1 MQIFELERELFFQ
14 TYKRLGIYIKRGEG
28 VYLIDHEGKKYLD
41 LISGI
46 GVNALG
52 YGNESVKKAILDQ
65 VEKFIHLSNL
75 FVQEPQVELAKL
87 LIELTG
93 YKKIFFTNSGAEA
106 IETSI
111 KLTRKWGKKFGKDE
125 IIAFSNSF
133 HGRTMGALSLMDR
146 AKYREGYEP
155 FLPGIYNAKYNDVEE
170 LEKRVSDKTAGVF
183 LEFIQGEGG
192 IVPASEDFVK
202 KIFELREKFN
212 FLVIA
217 DEIQSGLW
225 RTGKFF
231 AFEHYDVKPDI
242 VALAKPLGGGLPLG
256 AVLGNEKV
264 ADVFTVGT
272 HGSTFGGNPVA
283 CSAGCAVIKEIQKG
297 VIENVK
303 AMGDYFKSELNK
315 LKQKYQNL
323 IREVRGIG
331 LMLGVELNFEC
342 FDIVRRL
349 IEKGVIVNCTNN
361 NVIRLLPPLVIKE
374 EQINFFIEKFDE
386 VLNEIQQQSSIRTYE
401 SEKVKNLV

>member
-1 MQIFELERELFFQ
+1 MQIFEIEKEIFFQ
-14 TYKRLGIYIKRGEG
+14 TYKRLGVYIKRGEG
-28 VYLIDHEGKKYLD
+28 VYLIDSDGKKYLD

-52 YGNESVKKAILDQ
+52 YGNESVKKAIFEQ

-93 YKKIFFTNSGAEA
+93 YKKVFFTNSGAEA

-155 FLPGIYNAKYNDVEE
+155 FLPGIINVKYNDAEE
-170 LEKRVSDKTAGVF
+170 IEKRINNKTAGVF
-183 LEFIQGEGG
+183 LEFVQGEGG
-192 IVPASEDFVK
+192 IVPASESFIK

-212 FLVIA
+212 FLVVA

-231 AFEHYDVKPDI
+231 AFEHYGVKPDV

-283 CSAGCAVIKEIQKG
+283 CSAGCAVIKEIQNG
-297 VIENVK
+297 IIENVK
-303 AMGDYFKSELNK
+303 SMCDYFKK
-315 LKQKYQNL
+315 
-323 IREVRGIG
+323 
-331 LMLGVELNFEC
+331 
-342 FDIVRRL
+342 
-349 IEKGVIVNCTNN
+349 
-361 NVIRLLPPLVIKE
+361 
-374 EQINFFIEKFDE
+374 
-386 VLNEIQQQSSIRTYE
+386 RT
-401 SEKVKNLV
+401 